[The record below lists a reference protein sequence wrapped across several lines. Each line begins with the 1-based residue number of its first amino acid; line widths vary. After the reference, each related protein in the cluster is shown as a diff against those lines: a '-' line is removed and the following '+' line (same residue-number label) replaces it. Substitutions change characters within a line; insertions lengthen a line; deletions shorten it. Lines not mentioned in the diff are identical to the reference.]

1 MSGHRRMRLAGLVAR
16 RILIFAL
23 LAMVLQVA
31 MVFVRY
37 WLDDEELGHILVER
51 ETEAIAASVHRVAGA
66 LALDPGASVLSRY
79 VGDIDDA
86 DEAGHGVDDG
96 AAVSH
101 LPPATFVRIRHADG
115 RTIYS
120 NCGEECEEHFLPPP
134 GNAPDFWQRAIE
146 PGKPLS
152 VAGGR
157 AFVIQGERVLI
168 DVAVLHDPGNFLGSI
183 LAYEMI
189 DHMLVPM
196 GLMLAL
202 TIGATILS
210 IGAALRPVSAAAR
223 AADALDPRSPRPLS
237 IDAAM
242 PGEIAGLVEAINR
255 LFARTAEIMSAQKV
269 FSAAVAHEIRTPLAV
284 LRLELDRIAD
294 PRARRA
300 EADIERLLHILEQL
314 TALARLDVVDDA
326 AFIETDLAA
335 LAADVVADMAPLV
348 IDRGAT
354 IAYEGAYEGDG
365 PVTVRLVPSL
375 IQNVARNLIENSLKH
390 AGRGVD
396 IVVAVGEDGSLTV
409 SDNGSGFSPGEAR
422 GEFGRVKASGS
433 LGLGLT
439 IVERIAK
446 LHGATLSIRSEPGKG
461 TCTRVVFVRS

>member
-1 MSGHRRMRLAGLVAR
+1 MSEHRRQRLAGLVAR
-16 RILIFAL
+16 RILTFAL
-23 LAMVLQVA
+23 LAMVLQIA
-31 MVFVRY
+31 MVFTRY

-51 ETEAIAASVHRVAGA
+51 ETEAIATSVHRVAGV
-66 LALDPGASVLSRY
+66 LTLDPGAPVLSRY
-79 VGDIDDA
+79 VGDIDDW
-86 DEAGHGVDDG
+86 DDAGHGDDDE
-96 AAVSH
+96 AAVGH
-101 LPPATFVRIRHADG
+101 LPPATFVRIRDGDG

-157 AFVIQGERVLI
+157 AFVIEGERVLI

-183 LAYEMI
+183 LSYEMI

-202 TIGATILS
+202 TIGASILS

-223 AADALDPRSPRPLS
+223 AADALDPRSPRALS

-242 PGEIAGLVEAINR
+242 PQEIAGLVEAINR
-255 LFARTAEIMSAQKV
+255 LFARMAEIMSAQKV

-294 PRARRA
+294 PRARQA

-314 TALARLDVVDDA
+314 TALARLDVVDEA
-326 AFIETDLAA
+326 AFIRTDLAA

-348 IDRGAT
+348 VDKGAT
-354 IAYEGAYEGDG
+354 IAYEGDG
-365 PVTVRLVPSL
+365 PVMVRLVPSL
-375 IQNVARNLIENSLKH
+375 IQNIVRNLIENSLKH

-396 IVVAVGEDGSLTV
+396 VVVAVGEDGSLAV
-409 SDNGSGFSPGEAR
+409 SDNGSGFVPGEVR

-446 LHGATLSIRSEPGKG
+446 LHGATLSIQSAPGEG
-461 TCTRVVFVRS
+461 TCARIVFVRS

>member
-1 MSGHRRMRLAGLVAR
+1 MSGHRRKRLAGLVAR

-31 MVFVRY
+31 MVFARY

-79 VGDIDDA
+79 MGDIDDA
-86 DEAGHGVDDG
+86 DDADRGDGDD

-157 AFVIQGERVLI
+157 AFVIEGQRVLI

-183 LAYEMI
+183 LTHEMI

-196 GLMLAL
+196 GLMLVL
-202 TIGATILS
+202 TVGATILS
-210 IGAALRPVSAAAR
+210 IGTALRPVSAAAR
-223 AADALDPRSPRPLS
+223 AADALDPRSPTSLT

-242 PGEIAGLVEAINR
+242 PREIAGFVEAINR
-255 LFARTAEIMSAQKV
+255 LFARTAEIMAAQRV

-294 PRARRA
+294 PRARQA

-314 TALARLDVVDDA
+314 TALARLDAVDEA
-326 AFIETDLAA
+326 AFVETDLAA
-335 LAADVVADMAPLV
+335 LAADVVADMAPFVL
-348 IDRGAT
+348 DRGAA
-354 IAYEGAYEGDG
+354 IAYEGAG
-365 PVTVRLVPSL
+365 PVMVRLVPSL
-375 IQNVARNLIENSLKH
+375 IQNIVRNLIENSLKH

-409 SDNGSGFSPGEAR
+409 SDNGSGFVPCEVR

-439 IVERIAK
+439 IVERIAE
-446 LHGATLSIRSEPGKG
+446 LHGAALSILSAPGEG
-461 TCTRVVFVRS
+461 CSVHLAFVHE

>member
-1 MSGHRRMRLAGLVAR
+1 MSGRRRKRLAGLVAR
-16 RILIFAL
+16 RILVFAL
-23 LAMVLQVA
+23 LAMLLQVA
-31 MVFVRY
+31 MVFARY
-37 WLDDEELGHILVER
+37 WFDDEELGHILVER
-51 ETEAIAASVHRVAGA
+51 ETEAISASVHRVAG
-66 LALDPGASVLSRY
+66 LLTLDPDAPVLDRY
-79 VGDIDDA
+79 MGDVD
-86 DEAGHGVDDG
+86 VDDMDAG
-96 AAVSH
+96 DHADDEVGNH
-101 LPPATFVRIRHADG
+101 PPPATFVRIRGADG
-115 RTIYS
+115 RVIYS

-157 AFVIQGERVLI
+157 AFVIDGERVLI

-183 LAYEMI
+183 LTHEMI

-196 GLMLAL
+196 GLMLVL

-210 IGAALRPVSAAAR
+210 IGAALRPVSAAAQ
-223 AADALDPRSPRPLS
+223 AADALDPRSPTSLS
-237 IDAAM
+237 IDEAM
-242 PGEIAGLVEAINR
+242 PLEVAGLVEAINR
-255 LFARTAEIMSAQKV
+255 LFARTAEIMAAQKV

-314 TALARLDVVDDA
+314 TALARLDVVDDD
-326 AFIETDLAA
+326 AFVETDLAG

-348 IDRGAT
+348 LDRGAT
-354 IAYEGAYEGDG
+354 IAYEGDG
-365 PVTVRLVPSL
+365 PVPRRLVPSL
-375 IQNVARNLIENSLKH
+375 IQNVVRNLIENSLKH

-396 IVVAVGEDGSLTV
+396 IVVAVGLDGSLTV
-409 SDNGSGFSPGEAR
+409 SDNGSGFVPCEVQ
-422 GEFGRVKASGS
+422 GEFGRVKRSGS

-439 IVERIAK
+439 IVERIAE
-446 LHGATLSIRSEPGKG
+446 LHGAALS
-461 TCTRVVFVRS
+461 VRSAPGEGCSVHLAFVHE